1 MHALALLL
9 LLVTGAVAEPAKVDR
24 IVWERH
30 DLLPPKTPE
39 KLRLRVMTTSQAG
52 VTLFTRL
59 YQLGDV
65 WQRRLENVIYEVP
78 GEELKAA
85 SMCDLND
92 DGVQEVLLQFCPPL
106 DQSQSRLVV
115 FSYGRRARKYVKIF
129 EKGPAK
135 LLKARWVVLSAPRN
149 DLGEK
154 GLAIDELKAD
164 GYTPARTATYRFQG
178 ERLHTVLK

>member
-1 MHALALLL
+1 MHALLWLLM
-9 LLVTGAVAEPAKVDR
+9 LVGTAAAEPEKVDR
-24 IVWERH
+24 IAWERT

-39 KLRLRVMTTSQAG
+39 KIRLRVMTTSQAG
-52 VTLFTRL
+52 VTHFTRL

-65 WQRRLENVIYEVP
+65 YQRRLENVVYETP
-78 GEELKAA
+78 GEELKSA

-106 DQSQSRLVV
+106 DQAQTRLVV

-135 LLKARWVVLSAPRN
+135 LLRARWVVLSAPRN
-149 DLGEK
+149 GLAER
-154 GLAIDELKAD
+154 GLAIDELKPD
-164 GYTPARTATYRFQG
+164 GYTPQRTTTYRFQG
-178 ERLHTVLK
+178 ERLHVVQ